1 MKKIYFF
8 LIILFLALLFPFQSL
23 ATETQNPDVG
33 QMAEQQLDVLDVRQ
47 VEKLISQI
55 DEEMTQ
61 FIPEFSLIQ
70 FIENLKNGKI
80 DLHPQA
86 IITGSVKFLLREV
99 GANLALMGKLVLLAV
114 ISAVLSNLQTS
125 FEKSTIAKLA
135 HAITFLVLI
144 TLAISSFQL
153 TMEIGKEAIQQM
165 VTFMQ
170 ALMPVLLTLLA
181 ALGAFTTTA
190 ILHPFILVTLGV
202 LSTLFSTVIFPLIY
216 LEAVLKIVNNIT
228 DKFKVSRLAGL
239 LKEATMF
246 LLGLSFTLFIGA
258 LSLQGV
264 GGAVADGISLRTAKY
279 MSGAFIPVVGKMF
292 ADVLEAVIGG
302 SLLLKNAVGLVGL
315 LAIGAISLFPVL
327 KILAIVIIYKLAA
340 ALIQPI
346 GDSNIADTI
355 QSMGNSLLLVFASV
369 ASVAIMFFL
378 AIAII
383 ITTANVT
390 VMLR

>member
-1 MKKIYFF
+1 
-8 LIILFLALLFPFQSL
+8 L
-23 ATETQNPDVG
+23 
-33 QMAEQQLDVLDVRQ
+33 
-47 VEKLISQI
+47 
-55 DEEMTQ
+55 
-61 FIPEFSLIQ
+61 
-70 FIENLKNGKI
+70 
-80 DLHPQA
+80 
-86 IITGSVKFLLREV
+86 
-99 GANLALMGKLVLLAV
+99 
-114 ISAVLSNLQTS
+114 
-125 FEKSTIAKLA
+125 
-135 HAITFLVLI
+135 
-144 TLAISSFQL
+144 
-153 TMEIGKEAIQQM
+153 
-165 VTFMQ
+165 
-170 ALMPVLLTLLA
+170 
-181 ALGAFTTTA
+181 
-190 ILHPFILVTLGV
+190 
-202 LSTLFSTVIFPLIY
+202 
-216 LEAVLKIVNNIT
+216 
-228 DKFKVSRLAGL
+228 
-239 LKEATMF
+239 
-246 LLGLSFTLFIGA
+246 TLFIGA